1 MLRGEPKP
9 EAAQKWA
16 RRFRV
21 PDEESLLLS
30 LFAEAGALLSVALLG
45 SALFLAPALLND
57 LRSALGHHARVW
69 LIWVWL
75 LPASTLLVA
84 LAPGAVLRITL
95 RDTKNKRLAFFLVSL
110 TCWLGWSFILGDQAL
125 SLRFGRHF
133 EDIVAYLRLPEAHAA
148 AGDPMGN
155 VLLSLVVS
163 VWALIGT
170 LSQFVL
176 RIAWSRLALRLSP
189 LLKGTTSVLCLTL
202 LTGLLGSLWL
212 VPRLLPD
219 GFGPRLVESL
229 ALRPARA
236 PSQSKKPHDPSLAA
250 LQVTLEKEY
259 ARLFPYIFRRHPEN
273 EALPTTLDSPP
284 QIALIVAESLRWEAL
299 SPEDMPRLYAWSQN
313 GLVATRHYASS
324 NHSESGLFVLLYGES
339 ALRFTSTLNQ
349 KVAPSLCRL
358 LRPSGYRCS
367 YYTGHPKIWLRRE
380 EFLNEQTMD
389 DFVHDSRGSWND
401 WDKTAL
407 STSAAHL
414 ARAERRLSLT
424 FLMSSHY
431 EYRYPEA
438 YRKHVP
444 DDPPSTSWLPGQ
456 AKRSEYKSNRNRYR
470 NVSGFLDD
478 LVADHIETLGE
489 NTLVIFTGDHGES
502 TGEDGKF
509 GHGYGFSD
517 LLTRVPFVAV
527 GPGIPRMKR
536 TDITSH
542 RDLLPS
548 ILHAVGIPT
557 ATTPLAPGIPL
568 QKEPARER
576 SLLSTYTQ
584 IGRPIADAL
593 LLTGSLRL
601 QLTLDPKRPGVEV
614 RGLVDAFDNPLSRSI
629 TPKEAELLRAAFVEE
644 LERAGRPVH

>member
-1 MLRGEPKP
+1 VLRGEPKP

-16 RRFRV
+16 PGFRL
-21 PDEESLLLS
+21 PEEEPLLLA
-30 LFAEAGALLSVALLG
+30 LWTETGALLGVALLG
-45 SALFLAPALLND
+45 SALFLGPALLDD
-57 LRSALGHHARVW
+57 LRPALGHHSELW
-69 LIWVWL
+69 LLWVWL
-75 LPASTLLVA
+75 LPAATLSVA
-84 LAPGAVLRITL
+84 LAPGAALRVALRGIDNKRITL
-95 RDTKNKRLAFFLVSL
+95 FLVSFA
-110 TCWLGWSFILGDQAL
+110 CWLGWIFILGDQAL

-133 EDIVAYLRLPEAHAA
+133 EDIVAYLKVPEAHAA
-148 AGDPMGN
+148 AGDASGN
-155 VLLSLVVS
+155 VLLSLVLS
-163 VWALIGT
+163 FWALIGT
-170 LSQFVL
+170 FSQLALKLAF
-176 RIAWSRLALRLSP
+176 SRLAVYLSP
-189 LLKGTTSVLCLTL
+189 LLKGTIATVILTL
-202 LTGLLGSLWL
+202 LLGLSSSLWL
-212 VPRLLPD
+212 VPPLLPD

-229 ALRPARA
+229 ALRPART
-236 PSQSKKPHDPSLAA
+236 PTQSKLPHDPSLAA
-250 LQVTLEKEY
+250 LQVALEKEY
-259 ARLFPYIFRRHPEN
+259 ARFFPYLFRRHPQT
-273 EALPTTLDSPP
+273 EALPTQVDSPP

-299 SPEDMPRLYAWSQN
+299 NPEDMPRLHAWSQN

-339 ALRFTSTLNQ
+339 ALRFNSTLNQ

-389 DFVHDSRGSWND
+389 DFVHDNRGTWND
-401 WDKTAL
+401 WDQTAL

-414 ARAERRLSLT
+414 ARSERRFSLT

-438 YRKHVP
+438 YRKHLP
-444 DDPPSTSWLPGQ
+444 DDPPSTSWVPGQ
-456 AKRSEYKSNRNRYR
+456 AKRSEFRSNRNRYL
-470 NVSGFLDD
+470 NVSRYLDD

-527 GPGIPRMKR
+527 GPGVPKMKR
-536 TDITSH
+536 TDVTSH

-557 ATTPLAPGIPL
+557 ATTALSPGIPL
-568 QKEPARER
+568 QKEPPRER

-584 IGRPIADAL
+584 VGRPRADAL

-601 QLTLDPKRPGVEV
+601 RLVLDPTRPGVEV
-614 RGLVDAFDNPLSRSI
+614 RGLVDAFDRPLSRPI
-629 TPKEAELLRAAFVEE
+629 TPKEAEQLRAAFVEE
-644 LERAGRPVH
+644 LERAGHSVH